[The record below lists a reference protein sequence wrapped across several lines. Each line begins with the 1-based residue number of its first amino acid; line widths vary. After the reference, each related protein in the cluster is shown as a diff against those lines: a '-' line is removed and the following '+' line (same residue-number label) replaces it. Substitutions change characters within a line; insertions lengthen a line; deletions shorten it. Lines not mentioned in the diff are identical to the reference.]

1 MNKEDDKIVKNEINI
16 REIKEILKSYQKNS
30 KSFEAKKINNIINSI
45 YFLLD
50 SKNRKFIIDDPFDGL
65 SQDNKFEMSNLFV
78 KLIKLNI
85 NFIILTN
92 DVLSFQFLRND
103 IYYEKKSKKISTA
116 ILKKYDNVF
125 LIDNISEI
133 DNILFK

>member
-1 MNKEDDKIVKNEINI
+1 MNKKDDKIVKNEINI

-30 KSFEAKKINNIINSI
+30 KSFGAKKINNIINSI

-65 SQDNKFEMSNLFV
+65 SQDNKFEISNLFV

-92 DVLSFQFLRND
+92 DALSFQFLRST
-103 IYYEKKSKKISTA
+103 IYNEKKSKKLSTA